1 MNWIKTSDR
10 MLLDNPDFVSGDAW
24 SQEITTDGSSVFEAG
39 KAGRITYI
47 EGFRFVA
54 SPPIDQYGVKR
65 QVMDIVLGR

>member
-1 MNWIKTSDR
+1 MNTYLPSNWGAR
-10 MLLDNPDFVSGDAW
+10 FLEEA
-24 SQEITTDGSSVFEAG
+24 QERICDLGEFTE
-39 KAGRITYI
+39 GRITYI